1 MKTRLPKP
9 FYSKKSSRGVLL
21 LHAYSGSANDVRM
34 LARALEK
41 ENYTVYAP
49 ILTGHGTPD
58 PLDILAASV
67 SDWQHDVRQAV
78 AKLKDDGVS
87 QLAVFGLSMGGILAM
102 DLLTSDEE
110 ILAGGAFCSP
120 LFPSENQVTKSF
132 LDYSKYL
139 YQKQELP
146 AAQLTEKLQT
156 IEQKQP
162 QQLVAIEA
170 LGFQV
175 ARRLPELRRPV
186 YVAQGGKDEMIDPTT
201 AYETLRALS
210 KTDVS
215 FHWFAKSG
223 HVITVSEEHQQ
234 FENTVGQ
241 FIENLPWNEE
251 KW

>member
-49 ILTGHGTPD
+49 ILTGHGTME
-58 PLDILAASV
+58 PLDILGASI
-67 SDWQHDVRQAV
+67 SDWQRDVRQAV
-78 AKLKDDGVS
+78 AKLKADGVT
-87 QLAVFGLSMGGILAM
+87 QLSVFGLSMGGVLAM
-102 DLLTSDEE
+102 DLLTSDAE

-120 LFPSENQVTKSF
+120 LFSGDNQVTKSF
-132 LDYSKYL
+132 LAYSKYH

-146 AAQLTEKLQT
+146 EDQMREKLTT
-156 IEQKQP
+156 IEQEQP
-162 QQLVAIEA
+162 QQLADIEA
-170 LGFQV
+170 LGAKV
-175 ARRLPELRRPV
+175 ASLLPNLKRPV
-186 YVAQGGKDEMIDPTT
+186 YLAQGGKDKMIDPET
-201 AYETLRALS
+201 AYETLRALKKS
-210 KTDVS
+210 DVS
-215 FHWFAKSG
+215 FHWFANSG

-241 FIENLPWNEE
+241 FIENLAWNEE
-251 KW
+251 K